1 MEAGRYLPF
10 CVRRSDGD
18 YIEDDGDLEEELMT
32 TGSAKERAEY
42 PSDQECED
50 IRDWGTVLKLNMIS
64 AWHIFYFT
72 WCLICALG

>member
-18 YIEDDGDLEEELMT
+18 FIEDGDLEKELMT

-42 PSDQECED
+42 LSDQECED
-50 IRDWGTVLKLNMIS
+50 IRD
-64 AWHIFYFT
+64 
-72 WCLICALG
+72 